1 MDNGFYI
8 VNQLDTISKVPNSIV
23 ATIDGATIQTMD
35 AFYNAFSDA
44 FSFPEYFGE
53 NTEAFYE
60 LINDL
65 DWLNENIFII
75 IIKDYDKMFVND
87 LEDKYMCLEM
97 LYQSALEWQSVPN
110 YEGEEEFRNQ
120 SIFKIYIEK
129 NTQIVS
135 HLKEMEINENVFI
148 L

>member
-1 MDNGFYI
+1 MENGFYI
-8 VNQLDTISKVPNSIV
+8 VDQLDTINTEPNSIV
-23 ATIDGATIQTMD
+23 ATIEGVSIQTMD
-35 AFYNAFSDA
+35 DFYKAFSDA

-65 DWLNENIFII
+65 DWLEESAFII
-75 IIKDYDKMFVND
+75 LLKDYDKMFAND
-87 LEDKYMCLEM
+87 LDDKQMCLEM

-110 YEGEEEFRNQ
+110 YEGEEEFR
-120 SIFKIYIEK
+120 SPAIFKIYIEK
-129 NTQIVS
+129 NTQIIT
-135 HLKEMEINENVFI
+135 HLKEMEITENVFI